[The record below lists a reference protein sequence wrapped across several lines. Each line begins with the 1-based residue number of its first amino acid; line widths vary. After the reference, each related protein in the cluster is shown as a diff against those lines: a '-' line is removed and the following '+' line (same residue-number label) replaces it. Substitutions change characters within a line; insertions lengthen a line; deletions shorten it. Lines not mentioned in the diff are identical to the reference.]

1 MVEMTFEEIE
11 RRLGQKIKL
20 VSEKTPKKYKKADV
34 GEQIKIANIEWVVL
48 DKDKNGNTLCLA
60 LEDVTYVVYGGINKF
75 DARTTNYAES
85 NIRKMLNSKIL
96 RRITND
102 VGKNGLLDIE
112 IDLTALD
119 GRNCFGKV
127 VDKVGLLTYDMYR
140 KYVSI
145 IRMNWHKAMRWWLA
159 TPWTTSEVKW
169 SHAVCCVGA
178 HGDIEPW
185 VCFRADDYRDFVGT
199 CPICYFSSSVFE
211 D

>member
-1 MVEMTFEEIE
+1 MVEMTLEEIE

-20 VSEKTPKKYKKADV
+20 VSEKTPKKYKKVDV

-48 DKDKNGNTLCLA
+48 DKDDKGNTLCLA
-60 LEDVTYVVYGGINKF
+60 LENVPYYYIGKF

-85 NIRKMLNSKIL
+85 NIRKMLNSEVL
-96 RRITND
+96 RIVTND

-127 VDKVGLLTYDMYR
+127 ADKVGLLTYDMYR

-145 IRMNWHKAMRWWLA
+145 IRMNWHKAMR
-159 TPWTTSEVKW
+159 
-169 SHAVCCVGA
+169 
-178 HGDIEPW
+178 
-185 VCFRADDYRDFVGT
+185 
-199 CPICYFSSSVFE
+199 
-211 D
+211 